1 MRHARSRAFTLI
13 ELLVVIAIIAVLIAL
28 LLPAVQAAREA
39 ARRAQC
45 VNNLKQIGLAVH
57 NYHDTFGA
65 VPPGSLWP
73 CGGSDGCW
81 GWGDSPM
88 VTILQFIEQGTIWN
102 NYNVSRGTYGSFPP
116 DSSGPTNWWANTTVL
131 SFVTINTYLCPS
143 DARQVTGPLANY
155 VGNLGGPFQLYGYSG
170 TMIPTRAP
178 GDFPAPLNSFTSSA
192 VSLNF
197 AGVTDGL
204 SNTALFSEA
213 VSPASNPGLIRAGS
227 GSVQERRVFFDSG
240 AKSTA
245 LTVAGVMTMLSKCNN
260 LPAGTAALSS
270 RVGYQWQNTY
280 PSYVNNLYN
289 HVGAPNSRQCQNYP
303 LNTWG
308 LDVVG
313 TGPPTSFHPGGV
325 NMTMT
330 DGSVRFVKDT
340 VNLQTWWAI
349 GTRAGGEVISA
360 DSY

>member
-13 ELLVVIAIIAVLIAL
+13 ELLVVIAIIAVLIGL

-39 ARRAQC
+39 ARRSQC
-45 VNNLKQIGLAVH
+45 VNNLKQIGLATH

-88 VTILQFIEQGTIWN
+88 ISILQFIEQGTIWN

-116 DSSGPTNWWANTTVL
+116 DASGPTNWWANTTVL
-131 SFVTINTYLCPS
+131 SYITISTYLCPS
-143 DARQVTGPLANY
+143 DSRQVTGPLSNY
-155 VGNLGGPFQLYGYSG
+155 VGNQGGPFLLAGYSG

-178 GDFPAPLNSFTSSA
+178 GDFPAPLNSFNGTA
-192 VSLNF
+192 TSLNF
-197 AGVTDGL
+197 GGITDGL
-204 SNTALFSEA
+204 SNSALYSETA
-213 VSPASNPGLIRAGS
+213 SPASNPSLVRAGS
-227 GSVQERRVFFDSG
+227 GTALEKRVFFDSG
-240 AKSTA
+240 AKSTT
-245 LTVAGVMTMLSKCNN
+245 LTVAGVMTLLSRCNSI
-260 LPAGTAALSS
+260 PAGTPALSS

-280 PSYVNNLYN
+280 PSYVNNMYN
-289 HVGAPNSRQCQNYP
+289 HVSPPNSRQCQNNP
-303 LNTWG
+303 INTWG
-308 LDVVG
+308 LDATG
-313 TGPPTSFHPGGV
+313 NGPPTSFHPGGV
-325 NMTMT
+325 NMGMA

-360 DSY
+360 DAY